1 VRQSKAPSGAAPGW
15 LFAPGANR
23 PPVEIE
29 AKLPPVEIETNR
41 PPVEIIP
48 PVEIKFAAFLPPVEI
63 TSSGNSTSDGNND

>member
-1 VRQSKAPSGAAPGW
+1 
-15 LFAPGANR
+15 
-23 PPVEIE
+23 VEIE

-48 PVEIKFAAFLPPVEI
+48 PVEIKFAAFLPLVEI

>member
-1 VRQSKAPSGAAPGW
+1 
-15 LFAPGANR
+15 
-23 PPVEIE
+23 VEIE